1 MNQKKGERRTMIRY
15 KATSSKFMFSILRF
29 TECLSAVK
37 FQKGLQFWILY
48 HNFPYFSFVLLI
60 KFATCTTYFR
70 NVVPHHEWFSQV
82 LELHRWHR
90 AVLSIL
96 EQRHH
101 GRRHARQQ
109 NQALAA
115 HLPGQWQDWVGLC
128 GRNCVTL
135 FVVQSSHR
143 LTHVKRP
150 QDAGI
155 LAGIYFLGGLSFV
168 FTCWGM
174 FSFWMANDYAG
185 LLATFLCA
193 MIVLNV
199 FGLQVPKI
207 CCSIS
212 TRKKV
217 DKHHLLKVHRSVM
230 YLRHVIVSN
239 CAFVGFQTRLAFLW
253 ASIKTR
259 M

>member
-1 MNQKKGERRTMIRY
+1 MSCLIDLMLIKIMINEPKKGRKTNNDKIQSYIVQIYVQYLAVHRVKT
-15 KATSSKFMFSILRF
+15 
-29 TECLSAVK
+29 AVK

-70 NVVPHHEWFSQV
+70 NVLPHHEWFSQV

-174 FSFWMANDYAG
+174 FSFWMAKR
-185 LLATFLCA
+185 LCWP
-193 MIVLNV
+193 LGD
-199 FGLQVPKI
+199 FPL
-207 CCSIS
+207 CYDCS
-212 TRKKV
+212 
-217 DKHHLLKVHRSVM
+217 
-230 YLRHVIVSN
+230 
-239 CAFVGFQTRLAFLW
+239 
-253 ASIKTR
+253 
-259 M
+259 